1 MSRRWRKSSVQSR
14 RAHPSRPRGRKR
26 RHRRQYPRPPPNLQ
40 TSALRSPHPNL
51 RPRRCSIGGARG
63 AMEKRCPDCGGTLPQ
78 GVPVWVRHLKVA
90 DAMTPDPLTM
100 GPEDSLNQA
109 VQVMR
114 KAGIRRLPIVV
125 ADTLVGILAQG
136 DLNRAQP
143 SILSESQDEFLRVM
157 EETPVSRIMIQNPV
171 TVSEETPL

>member
-1 MSRRWRKSSVQSR
+1 
-14 RAHPSRPRGRKR
+14 
-26 RHRRQYPRPPPNLQ
+26 
-40 TSALRSPHPNL
+40 
-51 RPRRCSIGGARG
+51 
-63 AMEKRCPDCGGTLPQ
+63 MEKRCPDCGGTLPQ

-90 DAMTPDPLTM
+90 DAMTPDPVTIS
-100 GPEDSLNQA
+100 PEESLNQA

-143 SILSESQDEFLRVM
+143 SILSESQDEFVRVM
-157 EETPVSRIMIQNPV
+157 EETPVSRIMIQNPM
-171 TVSEETPL
+171 TVSEETSLLEAAQTLHTMKFGALPVTRDGRLVGILTDSDLVRCLVDLLANGG

>member
-1 MSRRWRKSSVQSR
+1 
-14 RAHPSRPRGRKR
+14 
-26 RHRRQYPRPPPNLQ
+26 
-40 TSALRSPHPNL
+40 
-51 RPRRCSIGGARG
+51 
-63 AMEKRCPDCGGTLPQ
+63 MEKRCPDCGGTLPQ

-100 GPEDSLNQA
+100 GPEDTLNQA

-143 SILSESQDEFLRVM
+143 SILSESQDEYVRVM
-157 EETPVSRIMIQNPV
+157 EETPVSRIMIQNPM
-171 TVSEETPL
+171 TVSEETSLLEAAQTLHTMKFGALPVTRDGRLVGIITDSDVVRCLVDLLSNGG

>member
-1 MSRRWRKSSVQSR
+1 
-14 RAHPSRPRGRKR
+14 
-26 RHRRQYPRPPPNLQ
+26 
-40 TSALRSPHPNL
+40 
-51 RPRRCSIGGARG
+51 
-63 AMEKRCPDCGGTLPQ
+63 MEKRCPDCGGTLPQ

-114 KAGIRRLPIVV
+114 KANIRRLPIVV

-143 SILSESQDEFLRVM
+143 SILSESQDEFVRVM
-157 EETPVSRIMIQNPV
+157 EETPVSRIMIQNPM
-171 TVSEETPL
+171 TVSEETPLLDAAQTLHTMKFGALPVTRDGRLVGIVTDSDLLRCLIDLLAQGG

>member
-1 MSRRWRKSSVQSR
+1 
-14 RAHPSRPRGRKR
+14 
-26 RHRRQYPRPPPNLQ
+26 
-40 TSALRSPHPNL
+40 
-51 RPRRCSIGGARG
+51 
-63 AMEKRCPDCGGTLPQ
+63 MEKRCPDCGGTLPQ
-78 GVPVWVRHLKVA
+78 GVPIWVRHLKVA

-171 TVSEETPL
+171 TVSEETPLLDAAQTLHTMKFGALPVTRDGRLVGILTDSDLVRCLVDLLANGG